1 MFKTEKKCQ
10 NLDDFLFFHE
20 LKWESETKF
29 LIIASPGNL
38 HCIKVLGVRFSN
50 PVKKLTR
57 LQVLEFPRWMIIS
70 FARISAATGVPRYI
84 ENSNVQIKVSRTIDD
99 NKEDK

>member
-20 LKWESETKF
+20 LKWESETKC

-50 PVKKLTR
+50 PVKKL
-57 LQVLEFPRWMIIS
+57 PS
-70 FARISAATGVPRYI
+70 FMWPLARISAAV
-84 ENSNVQIKVSRTIDD
+84 D
-99 NKEDK
+99 

>member
-29 LIIASPGNL
+29 LIIASPG
-38 HCIKVLGVRFSN
+38 IASKF
-50 PVKKLTR
+50 
-57 LQVLEFPRWMIIS
+57 
-70 FARISAATGVPRYI
+70 
-84 ENSNVQIKVSRTIDD
+84 
-99 NKEDK
+99 